1 VPAAAGGERWGK
13 VTPFL
18 QRHSAS
24 GRMPESLIQ
33 NSGGYYWQFRK
44 ISQAFLR
51 SPLQTSKERRGIR
64 PCFAKLRNSESRT

>member
-1 VPAAAGGERWGK
+1 MDVPAATGGGRGGK

-18 QRHSAS
+18 LRHSAS

-33 NSGGYYWQFRK
+33 KVGRYYWQFRK

-51 SPLQTSKERRGIR
+51 ATLQTSKERRGIR
-64 PCFAKLRNSESRT
+64 PCFAKLQNHS

>member
-24 GRMPESLIQ
+24 GRMPESLFIPD
-33 NSGGYYWQFRK
+33 RLMK
-44 ISQAFLR
+44 IM
-51 SPLQTSKERRGIR
+51 R
-64 PCFAKLRNSESRT
+64 PVS